1 MKDRTFVDTNILVY
15 ALLDD
20 SHKQQTA
27 LNLLQSGCV
36 ISTQVLNEFTNVARK
51 KAKLE
56 WQEIHEL
63 SNAIQTLAEII
74 AVDLATHNRALTIAA
89 SDGYSFYDSLII
101 AAASESKC
109 NLVLSED
116 MQHSHKI
123 SDLTIINP
131 FKHSHQN
138 PA

>member
-1 MKDRTFVDTNILVY
+1 MKDRIFVDTNILVY

-56 WQEIHEL
+56 WQETIDL
-63 SNAIQTLAEII
+63 SNAIQSLTEII
-74 AVDLATHNRALTIAA
+74 PLDLATHNRALTIAE
-89 SDGYSFYDSLII
+89 SYGYSFYDSLIV
-101 AAASESKC
+101 AAALEAGC
-109 NLVLSED
+109 NLLISED
-116 MQHSHKI
+116 MQDAQKI
-123 SDLTIINP
+123 QQLTINNP
-131 FKHSHQN
+131 FSLT
-138 PA
+138 

>member
-89 SDGYSFYDSLII
+89 SYGYSFYDSLII
-101 AAASESKC
+101 AAASESNC
-109 NLVLSED
+109 NLLLSED